1 MRVRLISSRA
11 FSPAAQNPLYN
22 TRHISP
28 AERKF
33 NDGINF
39 QDMSTTGSHFLVFYL
54 RKYMYTVS
62 YINKF
67 CTALMFSSFMQSCAQ
82 TVYEACTVV
91 QYTAVIKM
99 CVCLSHHNEKYFC
112 QQLWLSL
119 QSIQAGASWWIYL
132 VQIFVI
138 LFPSQFVR
146 YSKNQTFSCTS
157 TCMKVKRS
165 PFCLLSM
172 SCEMYASCIVFFRIV
187 SNIMHFHKFQLL
199 YSITIKLYKYF
210 NDKWNWNFVIRI

>member
-1 MRVRLISSRA
+1 MRVRLISSQA

-22 TRHISP
+22 TRYISP

-132 VQIFVI
+132 VQIYFVI

-146 YSKNQTFSCTS
+146 YSK
-157 TCMKVKRS
+157 K
-165 PFCLLSM
+165 PD
-172 SCEMYASCIVFFRIV
+172 I
-187 SNIMHFHKFQLL
+187 
-199 YSITIKLYKYF
+199 
-210 NDKWNWNFVIRI
+210 